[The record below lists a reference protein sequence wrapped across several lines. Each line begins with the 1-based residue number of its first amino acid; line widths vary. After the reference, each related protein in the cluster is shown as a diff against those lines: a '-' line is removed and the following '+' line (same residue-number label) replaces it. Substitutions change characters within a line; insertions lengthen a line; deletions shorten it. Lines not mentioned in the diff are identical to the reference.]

1 MNVHYGSTI
10 EAELDVDFVESFF
23 FVCVFFVVGLLLAA
37 VAGILWV
44 SFIPSF
50 VFG

>member
-23 FVCVFFVVGLLLAA
+23 LCVYFLSLDFC
-37 VAGILWV
+37 
-44 SFIPSF
+44 
-50 VFG
+50 